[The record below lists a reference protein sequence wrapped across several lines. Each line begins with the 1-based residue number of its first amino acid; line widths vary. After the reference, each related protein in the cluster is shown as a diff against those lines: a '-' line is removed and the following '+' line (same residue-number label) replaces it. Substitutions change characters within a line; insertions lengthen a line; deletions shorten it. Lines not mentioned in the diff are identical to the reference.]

1 MAPSCTLL
9 SPALPS
15 EFLSYVLDHHT
26 YPTTLIICSPRSDFL
41 SSLLDD
47 VGGGSDP
54 DPDPSLG
61 VGDLDEQRDDRPEV
75 ERPPPAK
82 SGSSDDQIKHRL
94 LRSPIFQVAVS
105 RHIRT
110 VYIPTATHLR
120 AYLSVFSPDH
130 SSKVV
135 SAPPSSTRRFA
146 GGPGSSSS
154 SRKSPHLLLY
164 GFLDLHRDTSEWSAQ
179 GLGNSASALADLG
192 HRLSWNVTVVEPL
205 RKTDGY
211 GTDTRLLERTLKE
224 TVPILSGGGRRFGLD
239 SGDGRWSGRTVEV
252 GRVLMRW
259 FRFQRGEWDENRDT
273 EDTADAAGNS
283 SDTEMIGHPP

>member
-1 MAPSCTLL
+1 MSPSCTLL

-47 VGGGSDP
+47 VGGGSNP
-54 DPDPSLG
+54 DPNLG
-61 VGDLDEQRDDRPEV
+61 LGEQQDDRPEV
-75 ERPPPAK
+75 VERPAK
-82 SGSSDDQIKHRL
+82 SGSGDDQVKHRL
-94 LRSPIFQVAVS
+94 LRSPIYQVAVS

-120 AYLSVFSPDH
+120 AYLSVFSTDH
-130 SSKVV
+130 ASKVV
-135 SAPPSSTRRFA
+135 AAPPSSARRFA
-146 GGPGSSSS
+146 GGSSSSS
-154 SRKSPHLLLY
+154 SRKPPHLLLY

-179 GLGNSASALADLG
+179 GLGNSAAALADLG
-192 HRLSWNVTVVEPL
+192 HRLSWDVTIVEPL
-205 RKTDGY
+205 RKSEGY
-211 GTDTRLLERTLKE
+211 GTETGTRLLERILKE
-224 TVPILSGGGRRFGLD
+224 TVPILSGGGRRFGLE

-259 FRFQRGEWDENRDT
+259 FRFRRGEWDGNRDT
-273 EDTADAAGNS
+273 EETAGAAGENQ
-283 SDTEMIGHPP
+283 DTEMTGRPP